1 MKKGPLWG
9 VECKIKF
16 LLRRFKLFLLLPKRN
31 VRSIKKGFKSKG
43 RRMKEDHGNSEA
55 HTSDL
60 IARRSQVPDS
70 EDICDIASL

>member
-1 MKKGPLWG
+1 
-9 VECKIKF
+9 
-16 LLRRFKLFLLLPKRN
+16 
-31 VRSIKKGFKSKG
+31 
-43 RRMKEDHGNSEA
+43 MKEDHGNSEA